1 VTPVYAVTLAVGVVL
16 LLGWIAALAI
26 SEIVEGW
33 DGVDP
38 EKRFGKPGR
47 LAVAGLAGF
56 GLAGMSSTFGGW
68 QTGFV
73 FVAALFGATGIA
85 LAASFL
91 GDETDTG
98 AA

>member
-1 VTPVYAVTLAVGVVL
+1 MTPVYAVTLAVGVVL
-16 LLGWIAALAI
+16 LFGWIAALAI

-47 LAVAGLAGF
+47 LAVAALTGF
-56 GLAGMSSTFGGW
+56 GLAGMSSTFAGW
-68 QTGFV
+68 QTGFAL
-73 FVAALFGATGIA
+73 VAALFGAMGIA
-85 LAASFL
+85 LAASLL
-91 GDETDTG
+91 GGETDTG